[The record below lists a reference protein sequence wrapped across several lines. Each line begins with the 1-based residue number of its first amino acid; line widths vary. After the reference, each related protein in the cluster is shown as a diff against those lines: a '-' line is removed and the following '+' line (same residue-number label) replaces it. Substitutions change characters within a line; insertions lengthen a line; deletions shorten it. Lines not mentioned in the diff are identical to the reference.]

1 MSLLAAFGHLH
12 KSRPCIWPNDGFMA
26 CLIALE
32 KKVRGKVTITIAEY
46 ERWGD

>member
-1 MSLLAAFGHLH
+1 MRRRKLARLALGMTYDFLTDY
-12 KSRPCIWPNDGFMA
+12 PLTPV
-26 CLIALE
+26 IALE